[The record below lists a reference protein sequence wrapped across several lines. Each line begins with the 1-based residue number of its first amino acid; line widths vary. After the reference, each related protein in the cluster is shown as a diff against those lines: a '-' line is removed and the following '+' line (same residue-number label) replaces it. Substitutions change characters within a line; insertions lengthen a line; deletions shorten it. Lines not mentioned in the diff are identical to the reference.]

1 MEGKSDMWMDGVF
14 CCCCYSSSMITH
26 VSHMCNAY
34 LPLLQCW
41 TVEICVESNLKW
53 SLTTNSNLSAY
64 ILLLLLNASLLRTL
78 VWSTALA
85 GPQVCSLLTCIQ
97 SSKCSFCYMRVA
109 SFLMIMN
116 RKVNGD
122 IKVNCISE

>member
-1 MEGKSDMWMDGVF
+1 MCCGLLKFLLWHRELENGRIFHNRIIDVLEGKSDMWMDGVF
-14 CCCCYSSSMITH
+14 CCCYSSSMITH

-64 ILLLLLNASLLRTL
+64 ILLLLNASLLRTL
-78 VWSTALA
+78 VWSAAPA
-85 GPQVCSLLTCIQ
+85 GL
-97 SSKCSFCYMRVA
+97 
-109 SFLMIMN
+109 
-116 RKVNGD
+116 
-122 IKVNCISE
+122 